1 MIDGGVEQTPHNP
14 PETAMSSRV
23 MPLAALLLLPAALF
37 AQDST
42 LTVSATPFRRGQW
55 AAQFQMG
62 SGFTSVGFLKFRSPT
77 RAFVLDLRLTG
88 SHQEQTRTDTSG
100 TQFVGLNSSALT
112 QLRLGFRRIH
122 AMETRVVSHY
132 TLGLLA
138 GFDHDAARGPG
149 FTSQSNAWS
158 AGIFG
163 DLGATYLVTPKF
175 GLGVLATVALAYT
188 NRVSTTEQTTKRS
201 VRAWAID
208 GEAVN
213 AALVATLFF

>member
-1 MIDGGVEQTPHNP
+1 ML
-14 PETAMSSRV
+14 SR
-23 MPLAALLLLPAALF
+23 LLLPALGVLPLSLF

-42 LTVSATPFRRGQW
+42 TRVVETPFRRGQW

-77 RAFVLDLRLTG
+77 RAIVLDLRLTG
-88 SHQEQTRTDTSG
+88 SHEEATRTDTSG

-112 QLRLGFRRIH
+112 QLRWGFRSIH
-122 AMETRVVSHY
+122 AMETRVVSHH

-138 GFDHDAARGPG
+138 GFDHGAARGPG
-149 FTSQSNAWS
+149 FTTQSNAWS
-158 AGIFG
+158 AGVFG

-175 GLGVLATVALAYT
+175 GLGVLATVALGYT
-188 NRVSTTEQTTKRS
+188 NRVTTLQTTTEKRS
-201 VRAWAID
+201 ARNWAID